1 MFFKYFLNISILITW
16 YKRYAVFFCS
26 SSVICLISNQMIL
39 TSRAHF
45 LSHISVSHPQPSV
58 LIVSYIESAKAAAQF
73 GFYQKAE
80 WKPDDSM
87 IAVAVS
93 TPFGNVISYL
103 QFDWSAYV
111 LPQALLLQNTKVDTN
126 CRNVVLTEFP
136 WDKLC
141 RILE

>member
-1 MFFKYFLNISILITW
+1 MLFSFVAPVLF
-16 YKRYAVFFCS
+16 
-26 SSVICLISNQMIL
+26 LISNQMIL

-45 LSHISVSHPQPSV
+45 LSHISVFHPQPSV

-103 QFDWSAYV
+103 QFD
-111 LPQALLLQNTKVDTN
+111 
-126 CRNVVLTEFP
+126 
-136 WDKLC
+136 
-141 RILE
+141 

>member
-1 MFFKYFLNISILITW
+1 MCYWVSQSRFFSHFVTFHYNYLIQVLCCSFVAPVLVKIL
-16 YKRYAVFFCS
+16 
-26 SSVICLISNQMIL
+26 NQMIL

-93 TPFGNVISYL
+93 TAFGNVISYL
-103 QFDWSAYV
+103 QFD
-111 LPQALLLQNTKVDTN
+111 
-126 CRNVVLTEFP
+126 
-136 WDKLC
+136 
-141 RILE
+141 